1 MGYLHLLKKKTRD
14 PLKTLE
20 QMGTKRHL
28 KEINKEKYEP
38 GQTGDGREEV

>member
-1 MGYLHLLKKKTRD
+1 MGNLHLLKKKTRD

-20 QMGTKRHL
+20 QMGTKQHQ
-28 KEINKEKYEP
+28 KEINIEKYEP